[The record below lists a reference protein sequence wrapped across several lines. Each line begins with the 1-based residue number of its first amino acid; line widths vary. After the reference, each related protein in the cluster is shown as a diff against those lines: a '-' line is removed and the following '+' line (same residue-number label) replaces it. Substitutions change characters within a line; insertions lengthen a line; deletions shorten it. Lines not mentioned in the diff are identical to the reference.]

1 MPKTYI
7 EPEVAFQVTD
17 QTGGTWI
24 IYHVY
29 RNNDFEQGRV
39 SFWYTTDISES
50 SEESE
55 FDIRGVMFGSCNM
68 HFEMTPLQRVGVNS
82 HHLALQMA
90 LSRGLVAFN
99 DTGEL
104 VFNQTH
110 VRPRHPLRSTT

>member
-1 MPKTYI
+1 MPTTHI
-7 EPEVAFQVTD
+7 EPEVAFEVTD
-17 QTGGTWI
+17 QTGGTWS
-24 IYHVY
+24 IYHTY
-29 RNNDFEQGRV
+29 HNNDFDQGRNR
-39 SFWYTTDISES
+39 FWYTTDASED
-50 SEESE
+50 EELE
-55 FDIRGVMFGSCNM
+55 FDIRSLFFTPCNLDKELTPTQRFGD
-68 HFEMTPLQRVGVNS
+68 NS